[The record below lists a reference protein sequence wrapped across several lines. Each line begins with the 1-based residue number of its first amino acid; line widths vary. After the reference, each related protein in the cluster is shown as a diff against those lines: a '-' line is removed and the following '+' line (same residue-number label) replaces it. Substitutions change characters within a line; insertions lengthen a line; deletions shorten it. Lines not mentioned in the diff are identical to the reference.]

1 MADIT
6 LDMIND
12 FFKVSK
18 PIPKA
23 PVVASIR
30 GPPQAPTDK
39 YREPEFKLP
48 KKPYELRLEVFYYPS
63 EEYCKV
69 IATVFDLKKRGISLI
84 STISCKNV
92 NAP

>member
-1 MADIT
+1 
-6 LDMIND
+6 MIND

-30 GPPQAPTDK
+30 GPAGAPDD

-48 KKPYELRLEVFYYPS
+48 KKPHELRLEILRYKARSFCLYS
-63 EEYCKV
+63 
-69 IATVFDLKKRGISLI
+69 LKNMVKLL
-84 STISCKNV
+84 TLCHHV
-92 NAP
+92 